1 MALPAQLSAA
11 LAVTSDDP
19 SALNTATFDNV
30 TVNRNVLAN
39 PGFEWSTTLAP
50 GWVSDTFRQTP
61 AQSETT
67 MPHSGTRNGAC
78 RKTAAVDCGLHQEV
92 TAPATGNYMF
102 RFFVHADQPG
112 ALVGVNINGSSAG
125 FAKVDEH
132 VAGYYQDGVGVLA
145 KAGDTIRVWMYS
157 PATPG
162 SVLIDD
168 ASLVIDT
175 GPR

>member
-1 MALPAQLSAA
+1 MIQVGPLRIEFLHSKH
-11 LAVTSDDP
+11 
-19 SALNTATFDNV
+19 
-30 TVNRNVLAN
+30 
-39 PGFEWSTTLAP
+39 
-50 GWVSDTFRQTP
+50 DT
-61 AQSETT
+61 
-67 MPHSGTRNGAC
+67 GG
-78 RKTAAVDCGLHQEV
+78 GLD
-92 TAPATGNYMF
+92 MF